1 MRTLVVTNDFPSMTI
16 DFALEWTDFHRPGAP
31 QLYPEDLRSEIDE
44 VNSWVYS
51 EVNNGVYRCG
61 FAARQDSYDTA
72 YNRLFA
78 ALDRLE
84 ARLAGQRYLVGDTIT
99 EADVRLFTTLVRFDP
114 VYHGHFKCNRNKL
127 TEMPN
132 LWAYARDLFQTPGFG
147 DTTDFDHIKRHYY
160 EVHRDI
166 NPRNVMVTY
175 AGGTKIVDFG
185 IAATRATLQAGGD
198 GQFAGK
204 LAYMA
209 PEQVLGHEL
218 DLRADIFALGVVLY
232 EMCLSRRLF
241 RGVPEEVAE
250 RIVEGTIPAPTFVN
264 PEFPPA
270 LEAVIMKALEVD
282 PAERYQNCDH
292 FFRDLEKF
300 TEQASIRCT
309 PRMISAYMSEMFGEG
324 APAEVNYDDQYDD
337 LVDEALDFD
346 KFDSLEAKDDGAP
359 DWAKSFDAPD
369 ASSARNKR
377 SMTIGNL
384 ASMLGPEFE
393 QQRQALIA
401 EAAPETGPAPENGP
415 QTGRRGPGRHR
426 AASAASAASANY
438 GESEGPKTR
447 RPASTA
453 IKQSGSGAPGSGK
466 QGGLHGTPGAGK
478 SIVAPLGRAPTAGRP
493 AIRAGQSITTGSL
506 SSLDTG
512 INAGSFGHGVMAEQT
527 KKGGAALTWLLVVLG
542 LGGLGYIAY
551 TVFTMK

>member
-1 MRTLVVTNDFPSMTI
+1 
-16 DFALEWTDFHRPGAP
+16 
-31 QLYPEDLRSEIDE
+31 
-44 VNSWVYS
+44 
-51 EVNNGVYRCG
+51 
-61 FAARQDSYDTA
+61 
-72 YNRLFA
+72 
-78 ALDRLE
+78 
-84 ARLAGQRYLVGDTIT
+84 
-99 EADVRLFTTLVRFDP
+99 
-114 VYHGHFKCNRNKL
+114 
-127 TEMPN
+127 
-132 LWAYARDLFQTPGFG
+132 
-147 DTTDFDHIKRHYY
+147 
-160 EVHRDI
+160 
-166 NPRNVMVTY
+166 
-175 AGGTKIVDFG
+175 
-185 IAATRATLQAGGD
+185 
-198 GQFAGK
+198 
-204 LAYMA
+204 MA

-218 DLRADIFALGVVLY
+218 DLRADIFALGIVLY

-250 RIVEGTIPAPTFVN
+250 RIVEGDIPAPTFVN
-264 PEFPPA
+264 SEFPPA

-300 TEQASIRCT
+300 TEQAGIRCT

-346 KFDSLEAKDDGAP
+346 KFDSLEPRNDAAP
-359 DWAKSFDAPD
+359 DWAKSFDAAPD
-369 ASSARNKR
+369 ASGVRNKK

-393 QQRQALIA
+393 QQRQAMITESA
-401 EAAPETGPAPENGP
+401 PKTGPAPETGP
-415 QTGRRGPGRHR
+415 QTQGGRRGQSRHR
-426 AASAASAASANY
+426 PVGNSAVPEA
-438 GESEGPKTR
+438 EGPKTR

-453 IKQSGSGAPGSGK
+453 IKQGGTANTPGSGKQGITGAPGSGK
-466 QGGLHGTPGAGK
+466 QG
-478 SIVAPLGRAPTAGRP
+478 VAPLGRVPTAGRP
-493 AIRAGQSITTGSL
+493 AIRAGQSLTTGAL

-512 INAGSFGHGVMAEQT
+512 MNAGSFGHGVMAEQT